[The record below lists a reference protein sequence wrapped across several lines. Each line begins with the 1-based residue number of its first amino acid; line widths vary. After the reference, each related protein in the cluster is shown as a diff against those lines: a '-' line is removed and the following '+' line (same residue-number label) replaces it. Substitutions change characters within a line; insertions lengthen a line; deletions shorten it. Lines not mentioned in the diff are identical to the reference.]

1 MSVDLSDP
9 DRHHL
14 HWETALDRLELDVLQ
29 TERLVADPER
39 PAPASWDEPDLYGP
53 IPADLVERALDI
65 RQRQMRAQQ
74 QLTAALGAIARQHE
88 FASRVDRA
96 TRQHGA
102 AVYLDVTA

>member
-29 TERLVADPER
+29 TERLIADPER
-39 PAPASWDEPDLYGP
+39 PAPESWDEPDLHGP

-65 RQRQMRAQQ
+65 RRRQERARE
-74 QLTAALGAIARQHE
+74 QLTAALVDIARQHE
-88 FASRVDRA
+88 FANRVDRA
-96 TRQHGA
+96 TRREGPA
-102 AVYLDVTA
+102 IYLDITA

>member
-29 TERLVADPER
+29 TERLLEDPER
-39 PAPASWDEPDLYGP
+39 TAPESWDEPDLQGP
-53 IPADLVERALDI
+53 IPADLVERALEI
-65 RQRQMRAQQ
+65 RQRQTRAHE
-74 QLTAALGAIARQHE
+74 QLTAALGTIARQHQ

-96 TRQHGA
+96 TRREGPA
-102 AVYLDVTA
+102 AYVDVSA